1 MKCRLCG
8 LAKVGVAY
16 EGPIRKG
23 GPESGVIDGFRVY
36 GCDGC
41 GVEFLDPFPDDL
53 GAFYEGEAYWT
64 SRQGAV
70 DISALYKRFDVEQ
83 LEWFSRI
90 GPACIREKRVA
101 DFGCGTGL
109 FLDLIQGLAHRTI
122 GIEPGRFFGP
132 HLNASGHEHHHCVEE
147 VETECIDVAVSFDT
161 LEHLEDPK
169 TTLHEL
175 HRCLVPGG
183 RLYLG
188 VPNREDFLTRLVP
201 GYLSFFYHRSHL
213 FYFRARTLVMLLE
226 EAGFGEV
233 HVSFVHKYDV
243 MNLVKWARDGSG
255 RGSDGDRVFDTDT
268 EASFRRHVERQGI
281 SSHILVE
288 AERT

>member
-8 LAKVGVAY
+8 QERAGLTY

-23 GPESGVIDGFRVY
+23 GPESGVIEGFRVY

-70 DISALYKRFDVEQ
+70 DFSALRTRFDVEQ
-83 LEWFSRI
+83 VAWFSRI

-101 DFGCGTGL
+101 DFGCGAGL
-109 FLDLIQGLAHRTI
+109 FLDLIQGLARQTI
-122 GIEPGRFFGP
+122 GIEPGRFFRP
-132 HLNASGHEHHHCVEE
+132 HLNASGHEHQHRVEE
-147 VETECIDVAVSFDT
+147 VETECIDVMVSFDT

-169 TTLHEL
+169 NTLREL
-175 HRCLVPGG
+175 RRCLVPGG

-201 GYLSFFYHRSHL
+201 EYVSFFYHRSHL

-226 EAGFGEV
+226 DIGFGGV
-233 HVSFVHKYDV
+233 RVSFLHKYDI
-243 MNLVKWARDGSG
+243 MNLVRWARNGSG
-255 RGSDGDRVFDTDT
+255 RGNDRDHVFDTHT
-268 EASFRRHVERQGI
+268 EASFRHHVERQGI

-288 AERT
+288 GERV